1 MIGRKKRTG
10 APPATHDASSGSS
23 GSPAD
28 STDTVT
34 VTPRTPPSEPLAGDP
49 AVPAG
54 VLSELLAAFSESP
67 SDVDGKPVQPSSGF
81 DFDDPSI
88 DRLLAVGL
96 DDTSEPVQVASRVA
110 EHRPIPPATPA
121 PPATSEDQPALPA
134 VGTDGRA
141 EVPAAVAE
149 PAVATAK
156 RIVIGADDDLPDA
169 QYLDDAGDT
178 RQPVAARRSASRDD
192 SGERSTIVISDLDD
206 VGDIEE
212 PARRSGGSIDPRL
225 RARRVAVR
233 RAEGRRRLFWVAIVG
248 GVLVLAVGVLATLAS
263 SIFSVDEVIVQG
275 AVYTDQQRLTAI
287 IQQVEGDPILL
298 VDTRAIEDELEAI
311 AWVERA
317 RVETHFPHR
326 LTIDIRERQPV
337 ATFAGSDGKFRII
350 DRDSRVLDII
360 DGIPLAPMLITGK
373 HPDTDIGQFAG
384 QAYAAAAQLVIA
396 LPAEIR
402 TITSSVGVDSATGDL
417 TMVLND
423 VVQVRLGA
431 ANDLP
436 VKLARLLQRIRDG
449 LDDVEQLDVS
459 TDAVG
464 A

>member
-1 MIGRKKRTG
+1 M
-10 APPATHDASSGSS
+10 
-23 GSPAD
+23 
-28 STDTVT
+28 
-34 VTPRTPPSEPLAGDP
+34 
-49 AVPAG
+49 PAG

-67 SDVDGKPVQPSSGF
+67 SDVDGQPVQLSTGF

-96 DDTSEPVQVASRVA
+96 DDQPAS
-110 EHRPIPPATPA
+110 PAAGAPA
-121 PPATSEDQPALPA
+121 PPAEDRAAQRPPSAPVTSD
-134 VGTDGRA
+134 VGHA
-141 EVPAAVAE
+141 ASPSVPTVDAD
-149 PAVATAK
+149 PGLTTAK

-169 QYLDDAGDT
+169 QYLDEAIDAPQHGS
-178 RQPVAARRSASRDD
+178 ARRSASPDD
-192 SGERSTIVISDLDD
+192 SGERATIVIADLDD
-206 VGDIEE
+206 VGDLDE
-212 PARRSGGSIDPRL
+212 PVRRGGGSIDPRL

-275 AVYTDQQRLTAI
+275 AVYTDPQRLTAI
-287 IQQVEGDPILL
+287 VEQVEGDPILL
-298 VDTRAIEDELEAI
+298 VDTRAIERELEAL

-317 RVETHFPHR
+317 RVETDFPHR

-337 ATFAGSDGKFRII
+337 ATFVGSDGKFRII
-350 DRDSRVLDII
+350 DRDSRVLDVIE
-360 DGIPLAPMLITGK
+360 GIPLAPMLITGN

-402 TITSSVGVDSATGDL
+402 TITSSVGVDSATGEL

-449 LDDVEQLDVS
+449 LDDVQQLDVS